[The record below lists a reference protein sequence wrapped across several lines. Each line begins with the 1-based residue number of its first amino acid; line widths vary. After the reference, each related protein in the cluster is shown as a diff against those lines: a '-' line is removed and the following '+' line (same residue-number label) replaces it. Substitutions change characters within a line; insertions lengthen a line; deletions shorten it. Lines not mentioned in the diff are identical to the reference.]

1 MKSFTMVCPICGRN
15 DYKQIIKYNHGIGN
29 TTNVCMFC
37 DVAMVFNNNNLNT
50 TSNKTNITELINNN
64 SIKNNDKFND
74 DDTKVIITGTLTS
87 GRK

>member
-1 MKSFTMVCPICGRN
+1 MKSFTTVCPRCGRN
-15 DYKQIIKYNHGIGN
+15 DYKQIINYNHGLGT

-37 DVAMVFNNNNLNT
+37 DVVMVFNNNLNT
-50 TSNKTNITELINNN
+50 TSNKTNITELINSN

-74 DDTKVIITGTLTS
+74 NDTKVIITGTLTS

>member
-37 DVAMVFNNNNLNT
+37 DVAMVFNNNLNT

-64 SIKNNDKFND
+64 SIKNNDKFNNN
-74 DDTKVIITGTLTS
+74 DTKVIITGTLTS